1 MISHQHHPYASQ
13 FHKSMHRKDATSVQ
27 NWLNY
32 WIAHVNC
39 WSLKS
44 GYWTVFFDILI
55 INAVQTYRKSL
66 LLQESLETAAHSAVA
81 WLQLHISIDWGRWTH
96 SALPS
101 DERQIAKK
109 CKKYIKISDFKML
122 GFVRICMDL
131 VQSCAI
137 CFVAAKLAPVEQLE
151 LLVPWGRKSLQAS
164 TTWTLC
170 DGCVDFP
177 RHERSSVR
185 WDTGQM
191 SSLSTTHSC
200 I

>member
-109 CKKYIKISDFKML
+109 CKKIYKNIRFQDAGICTDLYGFGAIMCNLLCGCKACSSRAAWTPGSMGQEITASL
-122 GFVRICMDL
+122 NYLNFVRRLCGL
-131 VQSCAI
+131 PKARKVKCA
-137 CFVAAKLAPVEQLE
+137 L
-151 LLVPWGRKSLQAS
+151 RH
-164 TTWTLC
+164 WTN
-170 DGCVDFP
+170 VKPFN
-177 RHERSSVR
+177 H
-185 WDTGQM
+185 T
-191 SSLSTTHSC
+191 
-200 I
+200 